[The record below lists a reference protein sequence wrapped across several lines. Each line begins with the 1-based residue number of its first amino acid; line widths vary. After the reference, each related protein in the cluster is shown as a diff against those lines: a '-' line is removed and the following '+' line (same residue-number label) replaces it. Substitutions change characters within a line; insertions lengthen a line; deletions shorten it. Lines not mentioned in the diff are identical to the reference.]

1 MPGTQAL
8 NKHWLNRDHVGNG
21 ADFYLR
27 AQEASMK
34 VDTAGKAQ
42 REKLV
47 DNEMI
52 VWARARVRV
61 E

>member
-1 MPGTQAL
+1 MQSLSRTKKQT
-8 NKHWLNRDHVGNG
+8 RE